1 MRQSKILAPT
11 IKEIPSDTEVISH
24 QLMVRAGLIRKVASG
39 LYTWLPVGLKVIRKI
54 ETIVRNELE
63 KVGAQELLMPL
74 VQPAELWQETERWE
88 KMGPELLRFTDRH
101 NRDFCLG
108 PTHEEIITD
117 IFRNEIQSYK
127 ELPCNFYQIQTKFR
141 DEVRPR
147 FGVMRA
153 REFTMKDG
161 YSFHLDQACLNSTYQ
176 EMYSCYENILSRMH
190 LQYRAVEAD
199 TGNIG
204 GAESHEFHVLAENG
218 EDLIAYATEG
228 EYAANIDKAMSADP
242 PDPANPSKQ
251 VTQVETPGI
260 KSINQVCKFLDLEP
274 QTVLKTILV
283 QGKEDKIV
291 AFVLRGDHELNEVK
305 VSKILDVRLPLKFA
319 SDLEIIQSI
328 GCESGSIGP
337 VDLPIP
343 YFVDRDA
350 AALSDFVCGANK
362 EGFHLTGVNWQRDTP
377 LENDRVVDIRN
388 IVSGDMAPDNQ
399 GELKL
404 LRGIEVGHIFQLGT
418 TYSVPL
424 QATILDEKGKKVS
437 PLMGCYGMGITRLV
451 AAIIEQHHD
460 EAGIIWPEPVAPY
473 QLQIIALNY
482 QKSALVQ
489 ETSEQL
495 YQALIKLPIDVLLD
509 DRDQRPGVKFAEA
522 DLLGIP
528 HRIILGDRG
537 LSEGFVEYHD
547 RRNADHDGE
556 KIEVAKI
563 IEHLLNT
570 IGDIPASRE

>member
-39 LYTWLPVGLKVIRKI
+39 LYTWLPVGLKVVRKI
-54 ETIVRNELE
+54 EAIVRSELD
-63 KVGAQELLMPL
+63 KVGAQELLMPV

-101 NRDFCLG
+101 NRNFCLG

-176 EMYSCYENILSRMH
+176 EMYRCYENILSRMH
-190 LQYRAVEAD
+190 LKYRAVEAD

-204 GAESHEFHVLAENG
+204 GAESHEFHVLAETG
-218 EDLIAYATEG
+218 EDLIAYASEG
-228 EYAANIDKAMSADP
+228 EYAANIDKAMAASP
-242 PDPANPSKQ
+242 PDRAAPSEQ
-251 VTQVETPGI
+251 VNQVKTPGI
-260 KSINQVCKFLDLEP
+260 KSIDQVCKFLDLEP
-274 QTVLKTILV
+274 QNVLKTILV
-283 QGKEDKIV
+283 REKEEKIV

-305 VSKILDVRLPLKFA
+305 AGKILDTRLPLKFA
-319 SDLEIIQSI
+319 SDQEIIESI
-328 GCESGSIGP
+328 GCEPGSIGP

-350 AALSDFVCGANK
+350 AALSDFTCGANK
-362 EGFHLTGVNWQRDTP
+362 EGFHLTGVNWQRDIP
-377 LENDRVVDIRN
+377 IENDKVVDVRN
-388 IVSGDMAPDNQ
+388 IVSGDLAPENQ

-418 TYSVPL
+418 TYSAPL
-424 QATILDEKGKKVS
+424 KATILDEKGKKVS

-460 EAGIIWPEPVAPY
+460 EGGIIWPEPVAPY

-482 QKSALVQ
+482 QKSSAVR
-489 ETSEQL
+489 EASEKL
-495 YQALIKLPIDVLLD
+495 YRALIKLPIEVLLD

-528 HRIILGDRG
+528 HRVILGERG
-537 LSEGFVEYHD
+537 LSEGFVEYYD
-547 RRNADHDGE
+547 RSNADPNGE
-556 KIEVAKI
+556 KIEVTKV
-563 IEHLLNT
+563 IEHLRDSV
-570 IGDIPASRE
+570 GRIPSPIE

>member
-63 KVGAQELLMPL
+63 KVGAQELLMPV

>member
-63 KVGAQELLMPL
+63 KVGAQELLMPV

-242 PDPANPSKQ
+242 PDPANPSKP

-388 IVSGDMAPDNQ
+388 IVSGDLAPDNQ

-460 EAGIIWPEPVAPY
+460 KAGIIWPEPVAPY

-495 YQALIKLPIDVLLD
+495 YQALIKFPIDVLLD

>member
-63 KVGAQELLMPL
+63 KVGAQELLMPV

-242 PDPANPSKQ
+242 PDPANPSKP